1 MSRAYNKRP
10 RRRSRRRSW
19 WRLGRAGVTSLEFG
33 VVALL
38 FLIVLIGCM
47 DLGRY
52 YLVEHSRRTI
62 AAEAARARLVGAIG
76 NIPNP
81 TAGPYSDSF
90 AAIAP
95 FTNDTNL
102 TLIVTQTP
110 SFKLGVTETTA
121 TAFYAFT
128 AYSPIWSSLT
138 GKINEK
144 TVWSY

>member
-1 MSRAYNKRP
+1 MP
-10 RRRSRRRSW
+10 
-19 WRLGRAGVTSLEFG
+19 
-33 VVALL
+33 
-38 FLIVLIGCM
+38 
-47 DLGRY
+47 
-52 YLVEHSRRTI
+52 SRRTI
-62 AAEAARARLVGAIG
+62 AAEAARTRLVGAIG